1 MNGIRAKRFGA
12 RRRAAW
18 MLEIENAIDTVKYVG
33 AAWRFRA
40 RESCWFRRQMLAWK
54 LELNEDGRKKIT
66 RRRVPAAVRR
76 FEDDGGE

>member
-12 RRRAAW
+12 KRRAAW

-33 AAWRFRA
+33 AAWRMRV

-54 LELNEDGRKKIT
+54 LELNEDGRKRTT
-66 RRRVPAAVRR
+66 RWTMPAVVRQA
-76 FEDDGGE
+76 EDEGKS

>member
-1 MNGIRAKRFGA
+1 MNGIRAIRFSA

-33 AAWRFRA
+33 AAWRLRA
-40 RESCWFRRQMLAWK
+40 RESNWFRRQMLAWK
-54 LELNEDGRKKIT
+54 LGLNEDGRKKTT
-66 RRRVPAAVRR
+66 RRTVPAAGRR